1 MVQLIIFCLKFEI
14 DSKQLIDIKIIF
26 EFFSIFL
33 NESDNNFSS
42 ISLQIYY
49 FVFVASPYLIVE
61 N

>member
-49 FVFVASPYLIVE
+49 FVSVASPFLIVE